1 MVTWLLCSALFGCCN
16 DNRLYGLPRGTLL
29 ILTAHYKN
37 CSQISRIMLQC
48 QWILICNDF
57 CGATLL
63 QLLSY
68 LAATFT
74 EAARFL
80 VTALVFY
87 QVWGKIRVCLKT
99 GYNQNWPFD
108 WRHCDWQIELE
119 VINYPVCRRTYV
131 VQISVERGIDDL
143 QIWTLLHIDSDYLY
157 IYICII
163 YASPDRL
170 LDRHTDQLTNRQTD
184 RPTDKNGWLYYNLVV
199 HIIHS
204 ITDTLLILEM

>member
-1 MVTWLLCSALFGCCN
+1 MEELSTQALPLLPNFITFGSCVRGCAWLLGFSVVPCSVAAMTIDYMDCHEALCWFW
-16 DNRLYGLPRGTLL
+16 LHT
-29 ILTAHYKN
+29 KN

-157 IYICII
+157 IY
-163 YASPDRL
+163 
-170 LDRHTDQLTNRQTD
+170 
-184 RPTDKNGWLYYNLVV
+184 LYN
-199 HIIHS
+199 IRFS
-204 ITDTLLILEM
+204 R